1 MLPCQDANT
10 RLKGKKTVS
19 PYGSKVPV
27 IKKMVALITGAS
39 RGLGR
44 ELALHL
50 SKAGYRVIIN
60 YLRER
65 DNPKEIVSPNYRDF
79 IAIRADVGDANA
91 VRQMEHVIKDRYGR
105 LDVII
110 NNAGITR
117 DGLLINYDEKDW
129 DEVMRINL
137 RGCYN
142 VIRYLAPLMVD
153 SGGGNIINIASR
165 SGLRGKIGQAA
176 YSASKAAIIGMTYS
190 LAKELAPHNIRV
202 NCIIPGYM
210 ATDMGM
216 KSVKAMEMARK
227 ESVMNTLTEIGDVA
241 LFVEAILKSRSVTGQ
256 VFSVDSRL

>member
-1 MLPCQDANT
+1 
-10 RLKGKKTVS
+10 
-19 PYGSKVPV
+19 
-27 IKKMVALITGAS
+27 MVALITGAS

-44 ELALHL
+44 ELALRL
-50 SKAGYRVIIN
+50 SNAGYRVIIN
-60 YLRER
+60 YLQPRGNDE
-65 DNPKEIVSPNYRDF
+65 EIVPPNCHDS

-91 VRQMEHVIKDRYGR
+91 VRYMKDIIEDRYGR

-137 RGCYN
+137 KGCYN
-142 VIRYLAPLMVD
+142 VIRYLAPIMID

-165 SGLRGKIGQAA
+165 SGLRGKAGQAA

-190 LAKELAPHNIRV
+190 LARELAPHNIKV

-210 ATDMGM
+210 PTEMGM
-216 KSVKAMEMARK
+216 KSLKALEMAKK

-241 LFVEAILKSRSVTGQ
+241 LFVESILRANSVTGQ
-256 VFSVDSRL
+256 VFSIDSRL